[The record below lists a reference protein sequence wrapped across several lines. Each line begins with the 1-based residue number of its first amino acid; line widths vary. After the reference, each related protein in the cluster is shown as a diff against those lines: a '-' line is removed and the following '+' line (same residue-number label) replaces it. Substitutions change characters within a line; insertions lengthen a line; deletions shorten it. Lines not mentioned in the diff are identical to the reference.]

1 MTRFIPVDSVL
12 GTIMDP
18 IGEPIVVSS
27 VMVVIMMLVILS
39 VPSIL
44 LTVRN
49 SAKLLRKYRI
59 LRSIKIDE
67 DDDVP
72 PQVLSEWNAVN
83 SQMAYTTLITD
94 EIEKLSGL
102 RPAIFQCEIAIVLTI
117 ILMIYP
123 GFETG
128 VLILMIALIAV
139 SIIAVIYGALNT
151 RMYTVEYMNLLSE
164 INAQKESENKTAD
177 GMYG

>member
-1 MTRFIPVDSVL
+1 MAV
-12 GTIMDP
+12 
-18 IGEPIVVSS
+18 IGEDVIVSS

-39 VPSIL
+39 VPSSL

-49 SAKLLRKYRI
+49 SAKLLKKYRL
-59 LRSIKIDE
+59 LRSVDLEGK
-67 DDDVP
+67 DDVP
-72 PQVLSEWNAVN
+72 QELLNEWNAVN

-102 RPAIFQCEIAIVLTI
+102 RPAIFQCEIAIILMV

-123 GFETG
+123 GCELG

-139 SIIAVIYGALNT
+139 SLLAVIYGALNT
-151 RMYTVEYMNLLSE
+151 KMYTMEYVRILSE
-164 INAQKESENKTAD
+164 MNSESANENKTAD

>member
-1 MTRFIPVDSVL
+1 MAV
-12 GTIMDP
+12 
-18 IGEPIVVSS
+18 IGEDMVVTA

-49 SAKLLRKYRI
+49 SARMLRKYRL
-59 LRSIKIDE
+59 LRSLDLDE
-67 DDDVP
+67 KDDVP
-72 PQVLSEWNAVN
+72 QELRNEWNAVN

-102 RPAIFQCEIAIVLTI
+102 KPAIFQCEIAIVLMI
-117 ILMIYP
+117 VLMIYP
-123 GFETG
+123 ACEFGI
-128 VLILMIALIAV
+128 LILMIALIAV
-139 SIIAVIYGALNT
+139 SLFAIVYGVLNT
-151 RMYTVEYMNLLSE
+151 KMYTLEYVNILSE
-164 INAQKESENKTAD
+164 MNRDSVNENKTAD

>member
-1 MTRFIPVDSVL
+1 MAV
-12 GTIMDP
+12 
-18 IGEPIVVSS
+18 IGEDMVVSS

-49 SAKLLRKYRI
+49 SARMLRKYRL
-59 LRSIKIDE
+59 LRSVDLNDK
-67 DDDVP
+67 DDVP
-72 PQVLSEWNAVN
+72 QELRNEWNAVN

-94 EIEKLSGL
+94 EIEKLNGL
-102 RPAIFQCEIAIVLTI
+102 RPAIFQCEIAIVLMI

-123 GFETG
+123 GCELG
-128 VLILMIALIAV
+128 VLVLMIALIAV
-139 SIIAVIYGALNT
+139 SLLAVVYGALNT
-151 RMYTVEYMNLLSE
+151 KMYTLEYVRILSE
-164 INAQKESENKTAD
+164 MNAESEREHKTAD

>member
-1 MTRFIPVDSVL
+1 MAQI
-12 GTIMDP
+12 GTDM
-18 IGEPIVVSS
+18 VVSS

-49 SAKLLRKYRI
+49 SARLLKKYRL
-59 LRSIKIDE
+59 LRSIDINEKDN
-67 DDDVP
+67 VP
-72 PQVLSEWNAVN
+72 QQVLNEWNAVN

-102 RPAIFQCEIAIVLTI
+102 RPAIFQCEIAVLLMI
-117 ILMIYP
+117 ILLIYP
-123 GFETG
+123 GCELG
-128 VLILMIALIAV
+128 VLILMIAM
-139 SIIAVIYGALNT
+139 IIISVFAVIYGGLNT
-151 RMYTVEYMNLLSE
+151 RMYTEEYMMILREMNE
-164 INAQKESENKTAD
+164 ESEGESKTAD

>member
-1 MTRFIPVDSVL
+1 MEQI
-12 GTIMDP
+12 GTDM
-18 IGEPIVVSS
+18 VVSS
-27 VMVVIMMLVILS
+27 VLVVVMLLVILS

-49 SAKLLRKYRI
+49 SSKLLKKYRL
-59 LRSIKIDE
+59 LRSIEISDK
-67 DDDVP
+67 DDVP
-72 PQVLSEWNAVN
+72 QQVLNEWNAAN

-102 RPAIFQCEIAIVLTI
+102 RPAIFQCEIAI
-117 ILMIYP
+117 ILMIVLMIVP
-123 GFETG
+123 GCVTE

-139 SIIAVIYGALNT
+139 SALAVIYGAMNT
-151 RMYTVEYMNLLSE
+151 RMYTIEYMKILSE
-164 INAQKESENKTAD
+164 INAKNESENRTAD

>member
-1 MTRFIPVDSVL
+1 MAV
-12 GTIMDP
+12 
-18 IGEPIVVSS
+18 IGEDMVVTA

-49 SAKLLRKYRI
+49 SARMLRKYRL
-59 LRSIKIDE
+59 LRSLDLDE

-72 PQVLSEWNAVN
+72 QELRNEWNAVN

-102 RPAIFQCEIAIVLTI
+102 KPAIFQCEIAVVLMI

-123 GFETG
+123 GCELG
-128 VLILMIALIAV
+128 VLILMIAMIAV
-139 SIIAVIYGALNT
+139 SLLAVIYGALNT
-151 RMYTVEYMNLLSE
+151 KMYTMEYVRILSE
-164 INAQKESENKTAD
+164 MNRDNNSENRTAD

>member
-1 MTRFIPVDSVL
+1 MAV
-12 GTIMDP
+12 
-18 IGEPIVVSS
+18 IGEDVVVSS

-49 SAKLLRKYRI
+49 SAKLLRKYRL
-59 LRSIKIDE
+59 LRSVDLEGK
-67 DDDVP
+67 DDVP
-72 PQVLSEWNAVN
+72 QELLNEWNAVN

-102 RPAIFQCEIAIVLTI
+102 RPAIFQCEIAIVLMV

-123 GFETG
+123 GCELG

-139 SIIAVIYGALNT
+139 SLLAVIYGALNT
-151 RMYTVEYMNLLSE
+151 KMYTMEYVRILSE
-164 INAQKESENKTAD
+164 MNSESVNENKTAD

>member
-1 MTRFIPVDSVL
+1 
-12 GTIMDP
+12 
-18 IGEPIVVSS
+18 
-27 VMVVIMMLVILS
+27 MMLVILS

-49 SAKLLRKYRI
+49 SAKLLRKYRL
-59 LRSIKIDE
+59 LRSIDISE
-67 DDDVP
+67 RDDVP
-72 PQVLSEWNAVN
+72 QQVMNEWNAAN

-102 RPAIFQCEIAIVLTI
+102 RPAIFQCEIAIVLMI
-117 ILMIYP
+117 ILLIVP
-123 GFETG
+123 GCQFE

-139 SIIAVIYGALNT
+139 SAFAVIYGALNT
-151 RMYTVEYMNLLSE
+151 RMYTIEYVKILSE
-164 INAQKESENKTAD
+164 INEKNESENQTAD

>member
-1 MTRFIPVDSVL
+1 MIAIIDTAMTQI
-12 GTIMDP
+12 GTDM
-18 IGEPIVVSS
+18 VVSS

-49 SAKLLRKYRI
+49 SARLLKKYRL
-59 LRSIKIDE
+59 LRSIDIDE
-67 DDDVP
+67 GDDVP
-72 PQVLSEWNAVN
+72 QQLLNEWNAVN

-102 RPAIFQCEIAIVLTI
+102 RPAIFQCEIAIVLMI
-117 ILMIYP
+117 ILMIVP
-123 GFETG
+123 GCEFE
-128 VLILMIALIAV
+128 ILLLMVAMIIV
-139 SIIAVIYGALNT
+139 SILAVVYGALNT
-151 RMYTVEYMNLLSE
+151 KMYTLEYMRILSE
-164 INAQKESENKTAD
+164 INADTEKENKTAD

>member
-1 MTRFIPVDSVL
+1 M
-12 GTIMDP
+12 
-18 IGEPIVVSS
+18 VVTA

-49 SAKLLRKYRI
+49 SARMLRKYRL
-59 LRSIKIDE
+59 LRSLDLDE
-67 DDDVP
+67 NDDVP
-72 PQVLSEWNAVN
+72 QEVRNEWNAVN

-102 RPAIFQCEIAIVLTI
+102 RPAIFQCEIAIVLMIILLLVPPGCTLEVM
-117 ILMIYP
+117 ILMI
-123 GFETG
+123 
-128 VLILMIALIAV
+128 VLIAV
-139 SIIAVIYGALNT
+139 SALAVIYGALNT
-151 RMYTVEYMNLLSE
+151 RMYTIEYMRILSE
-164 INAQKESENKTAD
+164 INAKNESENRTAD

>member
-1 MTRFIPVDSVL
+1 MAV
-12 GTIMDP
+12 
-18 IGEPIVVSS
+18 IGEDMVVTA

-49 SAKLLRKYRI
+49 SARMLRKYRL
-59 LRSIKIDE
+59 LRSLDLDE
-67 DDDVP
+67 NDDVP
-72 PQVLSEWNAVN
+72 QELRNEWNAVN

-102 RPAIFQCEIAIVLTI
+102 KPAIFQCEIAVLLMI

-123 GFETG
+123 GCQLE
-128 VLILMIALIAV
+128 VLILMIILIAV
-139 SIIAVIYGALNT
+139 SAFAVI
-151 RMYTVEYMNLLSE
+151 
-164 INAQKESENKTAD
+164 
-177 GMYG
+177 

>member
-1 MTRFIPVDSVL
+1 MEQI
-12 GTIMDP
+12 GTEM
-18 IGEPIVVSS
+18 VVSS
-27 VMVVIMMLVILS
+27 VLVVVVMLVILS

-49 SAKLLRKYRI
+49 SAKLLRKYRL
-59 LRSIKIDE
+59 LRSIDISDR
-67 DDDVP
+67 DDL
-72 PQVLSEWNAVN
+72 PQQVVNEWNAAN

-102 RPAIFQCEIAIVLTI
+102 RPAIFQCEIAI
-117 ILMIYP
+117 ILMIILLIVP
-123 GFETG
+123 GCQLE

-139 SIIAVIYGALNT
+139 SALAVVYGALNT
-151 RMYTVEYMNLLSE
+151 RMYTIEYVKILSE
-164 INAQKESENKTAD
+164 INEKNESENQTAD

>member
-1 MTRFIPVDSVL
+1 MAV
-12 GTIMDP
+12 
-18 IGEPIVVSS
+18 IGEDVVVSS

-49 SAKLLRKYRI
+49 SAKLLRKYRL
-59 LRSIKIDE
+59 LRSVDLEGK
-67 DDDVP
+67 DDVP
-72 PQVLSEWNAVN
+72 QELLNEWNAVN

-102 RPAIFQCEIAIVLTI
+102 RPAIFQCEIAIILMV

-123 GFETG
+123 GCELG

-139 SIIAVIYGALNT
+139 SLLAVIYGALNT
-151 RMYTVEYMNLLSE
+151 KMYTMEYVRILSE
-164 INAQKESENKTAD
+164 MNSENVNENKTAD

>member
-1 MTRFIPVDSVL
+1 MAV
-12 GTIMDP
+12 
-18 IGEPIVVSS
+18 IGEDVVVSS

-49 SAKLLRKYRI
+49 SAKLLRKYRL
-59 LRSIKIDE
+59 LRSVDLEGK
-67 DDDVP
+67 DDVP
-72 PQVLSEWNAVN
+72 QELLNEWNAVN

-102 RPAIFQCEIAIVLTI
+102 RPAIFQCEIAIILMV

-123 GFETG
+123 GCELG

-139 SIIAVIYGALNT
+139 SLLAVIYGALNT
-151 RMYTVEYMNLLSE
+151 KMYTMEYVRILNEMNSE
-164 INAQKESENKTAD
+164 SVNENKTAD